1 MASSAGL
8 APKIIQLITR
18 IIKLLLSKLGHKRL
32 RKLLYMFAL
41 LAITD
46 SPILMAAYEQWK
58 TKKVALVVVTRKQL
72 ILSYDF
78 LNQ

>member
-1 MASSAGL
+1 
-8 APKIIQLITR
+8 
-18 IIKLLLSKLGHKRL
+18 
-32 RKLLYMFAL
+32 MFAL